1 MYFSTLCGRNKAT
14 SAKIKAGFLLVTVLY
29 WGAMLIYSLFTLC
42 YLGFE
47 GASCVIQWQL
57 WKSIYNLNMW
67 QAWMLALISGYIGN
81 LFLAFLTMWISAKT
95 KSTVFAVTTP
105 FILIFLPSF
114 LEGMANWLD
123 KLLSF
128 MPSHLLE
135 LYQNLGSFNI
145 LTIFGK
151 VFRTLDVSIPLYL
164 TLSVILIPMMY
175 LEYHRKRA

>member
-1 MYFSTLCGRNKAT
+1 
-14 SAKIKAGFLLVTVLY
+14 
-29 WGAMLIYSLFTLC
+29 
-42 YLGFE
+42 
-47 GASCVIQWQL
+47 
-57 WKSIYNLNMW
+57 MW

-95 KSTVFAVTTP
+95 KSTAFAVTTP

-123 KLLSF
+123 KILSL

-175 LEYHRKRA
+175 LEYQRKRA